1 MRRNKRS
8 VTAKAIGCLV
18 VMMII
23 FGGVSVSW
31 AAYPSK
37 NISVIVPTG
46 EGGAMDRVV
55 RAVTNVWKDYIGVNF
70 QSSFHSGA
78 SGEVGYMLFS
88 ERPADGH
95 TLLAG
100 NVAPE
105 MMMYVLQEPDFK
117 FPDDFVYFATM
128 DSDPAVLWV
137 RKDGPIKTIHD
148 LVEEGKK
155 RPVTIATSRFPHP
168 STLAVLL
175 LGEATGAQFNII
187 PYGGGNPA
195 RTAGL
200 TGEVDAVTT
209 FLSSSLDFASDIQ
222 FILMFQNENK
232 WKVISQNA
240 PTPKEALG
248 IKMPEFGGNRAWA
261 VSREFKEKNPEDY
274 AKLVDSF
281 KKAFDDPKLQD
292 EWKKVGMDPRFLE
305 FRNEE
310 ESMKMAQ
317 DMIETA
323 MKYKEILKGKK

>member
-1 MRRNKRS
+1 MRRKGFS
-8 VTAKAIGCLV
+8 VAVKAMCCVLAGVLIL
-18 VMMII
+18 
-23 FGGVSVSW
+23 GGATVSW

-37 NISVIVPTG
+37 NISIIVPTG

-55 RAVTNVWKDYIGVNF
+55 RAITNVWKDYIGVNF
-70 QSSFHSGA
+70 QSTFHAGA

-88 ERPADGH
+88 KRPADGH

-100 NVAPE
+100 NIAPE
-105 MMMYVLQEPDFK
+105 MMMYVLQEPDYK
-117 FPDDFVYFATM
+117 FPDDFVYFACM

-137 RKDGPIKTIHD
+137 RKDGPIQTIQD

-175 LGEATGAQFNII
+175 LGEATGAQFNVI

-209 FLSSSLDFASDIQ
+209 FLSSSLDFASDVR
-222 FILMFQNENK
+222 FLVMFQNENK
-232 WKVISQNA
+232 WKDISQNA

-248 IKMPEFGGNRAWA
+248 VQMPEFGGNRAWA
-261 VSREFKEKNPEDY
+261 VSRQFRDKNPADY
-274 AKLVDSF
+274 EKLVESF
-281 KKAFDDPKLQD
+281 KKAFEDPRLRE
-292 EWKKVGMDPRFLE
+292 EWQKVGMDPQFLE
-305 FRNEE
+305 FKDEA